1 MPAYCSS
8 SDFRLGILRDT
19 GTNWVIDMGDHS
31 TLLRNVKTLVKHP
44 HKLSID
50 ELAQILNDLGEAYS
64 KRCGRTVLIVPV
76 IDHEQNRDLISEFK
90 SAVQGTN
97 HEPQVETN
105 G

>member
-8 SDFRLGILRDT
+8 NHFRRGVLLDPCTI
-19 GTNWVIDMGDHS
+19 WVIDMGDHS
-31 TLLRNVKTLVKHP
+31 TLLRNVETIVKHP

-76 IDHEQNRDLISEFK
+76 IDHEQNRDLISKFK
-90 SAVQGTN
+90 SAAQ
-97 HEPQVETN
+97 ETN
-105 G
+105 YQP